1 VQPADVLHNW
11 LAIPVI
17 NLGRVNGKGLAIFYV
32 FSGLLLY
39 LMAAF
44 LYAYWEADAATMGNN
59 TGSPV
64 WCGCFGCTIDPMS
77 AFLLYAFRAAAF
89 FIIVYRVLRLN
100 LKTTL
105 LLLLPCAFVLESIGS
120 ILSGMFG
127 AWFWDTRTRFQ
138 LGDRS
143 LSPDV
148 VLSEWSGYVILGAGF
163 ILAIY
168 KVAKMYA
175 KEMQLK
181 KGAEERDG

>member
-1 VQPADVLHNW
+1 
-11 LAIPVI
+11 
-17 NLGRVNGKGLAIFYV
+17 
-32 FSGLLLY
+32 
-39 LMAAF
+39 
-44 LYAYWEADAATMGNN
+44 
-59 TGSPV
+59 
-64 WCGCFGCTIDPMS
+64 
-77 AFLLYAFRAAAF
+77 
-89 FIIVYRVLRLN
+89 
-100 LKTTL
+100 
-105 LLLLPCAFVLESIGS
+105 LLLPCAFVLESIGS

-143 LSPDV
+143 LSLDV